1 VRDEEDGMRFNYG
14 MKELM
19 AFNGSLNLCDD
30 IVQFPMSLLELP
42 TNNRYYMRG
51 ERFTVDQSNGSFWSG
66 GDLQ

>member
-1 VRDEEDGMRFNYG
+1 

-19 AFNGSLNLCDD
+19 AFNGSPNLCDD

-51 ERFTVDQSNGSFWSG
+51 ERFTVDQSNDGFWSG
-66 GDLQ
+66 DDLQ